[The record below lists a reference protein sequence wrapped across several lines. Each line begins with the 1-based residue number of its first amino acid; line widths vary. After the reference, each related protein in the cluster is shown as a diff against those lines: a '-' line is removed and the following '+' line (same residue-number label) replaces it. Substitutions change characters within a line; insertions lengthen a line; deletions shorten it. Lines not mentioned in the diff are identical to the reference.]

1 MTVAAKL
8 LKIAKAEV
16 GYREGRNA
24 NGSYNNDQK
33 YSDQVKG
40 LEWSD
45 RMAWCQT
52 FQAWLAMKAGSAA
65 YEPKTA
71 SCWSA
76 VNWFRQ
82 RGRFSWYP
90 AIGAQVFFGANGS
103 SHVGRVY
110 QYDADYIWTV
120 EGNTNNNGSA
130 EGNGVYLRKRARRD
144 SYTYGYGLPEF
155 PEGIVTADPGLKGRK
170 GYVYKATASAPVGKP
185 KPAPAKRYE
194 PFPGAAWFKRK
205 PRSAVVT
212 AMGKRLVA
220 EGYKGY
226 KVGPGPQWTDADRAA
241 YAWFQRKLGYRGA
254 DADGWPGKTSWD
266 KLRVPKV

>member
-1 MTVAAKL
+1 MRGFRLARWVGTHRHGRTVPHHHAVPNGGHHAIAVRQVQCVVCGRLSKHLRLSGVPWFIRGAPLSIGGTMTVASKL

-90 AIGAQVFFGANGS
+90 AIGAQVFF
-103 SHVGRVY
+103 
-110 QYDADYIWTV
+110 
-120 EGNTNNNGSA
+120 
-130 EGNGVYLRKRARRD
+130 
-144 SYTYGYGLPEF
+144 
-155 PEGIVTADPGLKGRK
+155 
-170 GYVYKATASAPVGKP
+170 
-185 KPAPAKRYE
+185 
-194 PFPGAAWFKRK
+194 
-205 PRSAVVT
+205 
-212 AMGKRLVA
+212 
-220 EGYKGY
+220 
-226 KVGPGPQWTDADRAA
+226 
-241 YAWFQRKLGYRGA
+241 
-254 DADGWPGKTSWD
+254 
-266 KLRVPKV
+266 